1 MKCPMKVATQ
11 TVDLKTEAGTCDAYV
26 AHPETGGPFP
36 GVILY
41 MDAYG
46 PRPYLFGMAKKLA
59 DAGYYVLLPNL
70 LYRHKRAP
78 IVSLPF
84 PLTGDDLVKAREI
97 VIPLARSYKPEE
109 CLEDS
114 AVFLDFLDKQKEVRQ
129 GKFGVTGYCMGGG
142 IAIRAAGQFPEKIA
156 VAACFH
162 GGNLATDDPMSPH
175 RFLPKVKAELYIA
188 NADNDQSLPPAQQQ
202 KLLVALRDAK
212 VRYEMELYQEAAH
225 GFTMLDLPAG
235 NEKALARHWEKLL
248 PLFGRCLK

>member
-1 MKCPMKVATQ
+1 MKITTQ
-11 TVDLKTEAGTCDAYV
+11 TIDLKTKAGTCDCFV

-36 GVILY
+36 AVILY

-46 PRPYLFGMAKKLA
+46 PRPYLNGMAKKIA
-59 DAGYYVLLPNL
+59 EAGYYVLLPNI

-84 PLTGDDLVKAREI
+84 PLTGEDLAKAREV
-97 VIPLARSYKPEE
+97 VIPLARGYKPEE
-109 CLEDS
+109 GLED
-114 AVFLDFLDKQKEVRQ
+114 AVAYFAFLDSQKEVHR
-129 GKFGVTGYCMGGG
+129 GKIGVTGYCMGGG
-142 IAIRAAGQFPEKIA
+142 MAIRTAGQFPEKIA
-156 VAACFH
+156 AAACFH

-188 NADNDQSLPPAQQQ
+188 NADNDQTMPPAQQQ
-202 KLLVALRDAK
+202 KLQVALRDAK
-212 VRYEMELYQEAAH
+212 LRYEMELYEGAAH

-248 PLFGRCLK
+248 PLFARNLR